1 MRITDFYDDEMKMIV
16 EKTMKQGIKKNIGG
30 FETNVNRKDGTK
42 VPFLFISKP
51 IIYEGKNCVIGIGM
65 DVSKQKKIEEELI
78 KSYTQIRQLTEHL
91 QIVREEERA
100 YLARE
105 VHDVLGQQLTVLK
118 MDMAWLKSKLAS
130 KDTEFKERM
139 TGMDDMMDETIK
151 TVRQISSDLR
161 SGVLD
166 NFGFAAAIEWQS
178 MEFRKK
184 TGIIVNF
191 FDETDGLKIPQKH
204 SMGLFRIF
212 QECLTNIARH
222 AMATKVDISLRRSG
236 GELLLQIKDNGKGF
250 NTKKVM
256 EKKTL
261 GLIGMQERTKIIHGN
276 INIHSK
282 PGNGT
287 TIDLSI
293 PEKELTE
300 H

>member
-1 MRITDFYDDEMKMIV
+1 
-16 EKTMKQGIKKNIGG
+16 
-30 FETNVNRKDGTK
+30 
-42 VPFLFISKP
+42 
-51 IIYEGKNCVIGIGM
+51 
-65 DVSKQKKIEEELI
+65 
-78 KSYTQIRQLTEHL
+78 
-91 QIVREEERA
+91 
-100 YLARE
+100 
-105 VHDVLGQQLTVLK
+105 VLGQQLTVLK